1 MTIPKH
7 WRLRLLVAFTLSVL
21 GFFVRQYV
29 VKLDLPF
36 PINAGIALLTF
47 SFLILIWTFFANIN
61 QQLDKILPF
70 NKNTPLRITIQL
82 VLGTAMILTVR
93 YIGAFVLADY
103 VPFHLDGIARVI
115 MMGLDVFIATSVNLA
130 VISNYLIHRW
140 KESLLQT
147 EKLEQ
152 EKIRMQY
159 HHLKNQVNPHFL
171 FNSFSSLQGLI
182 NTDPELANA
191 YVGHLAKVYRYVIRH
206 KETEI
211 VTISTELEFLT
222 HYMELLKIRYG
233 KGIEFQNE
241 LPEEIGEKGIVTVT
255 LQMLIDNA
263 IKHNEVHAEK
273 PLRITFRIRN
283 GLLEVANTLQTRP
296 SMIPSNGEGLNQLRN
311 LYAFHSSTPVTY
323 GEMGEEYVVQL
334 PVLNTKITSLAE

>member
-29 VKLDLPF
+29 VKLDLSF
-36 PINAGIALLTF
+36 QINAGISLLTF
-47 SFLILIWTFFANIN
+47 TFLTIIWTFFANIN

-70 NKNTPLRITIQL
+70 NKNTSLRISFQL
-82 VLGTAMILTVR
+82 VIGSALILTIR
-93 YIGAFVLADY
+93 FIGTHILSDY
-103 VPFHLDGIARVI
+103 VPFHFDEISRVI
-115 MMGLDVFIATSVNLA
+115 MMGLDVFISTTVNLA

-140 KESLLQT
+140 KESLLET
-147 EKLEQ
+147 EKLEK

-171 FNSFSSLQGLI
+171 FNSFSSLQSLI
-182 NTDPELANA
+182 SSDPELANA

-211 VTISTELEFLT
+211 VSIATELEFLS

-233 KGIEFQNE
+233 KGIEFENE
-241 LPEEIGEKGIVTVT
+241 LPEEIYEKGIVTVT

-263 IKHNEVHAEK
+263 IKHNEVHVEK
-273 PLRITFRIRN
+273 PLKITFRIRN
-283 GLLEVANTLQTRP
+283 GLLEIANTLQTRP
-296 SMIPSNGEGLNQLRN
+296 SMIPSNGEGLIQLRN
-311 LYAFHSSTPVTY
+311 LYGFHSAVPVTY
-323 GEMGEEYVVQL
+323 EEMGDEYVVRL